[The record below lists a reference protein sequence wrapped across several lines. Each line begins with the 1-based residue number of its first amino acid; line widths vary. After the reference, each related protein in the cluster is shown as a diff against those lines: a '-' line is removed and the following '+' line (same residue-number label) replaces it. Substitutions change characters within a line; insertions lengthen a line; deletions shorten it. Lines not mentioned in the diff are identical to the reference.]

1 MLSVLNMAQG
11 AAVPARAAPAPA
23 PAPAAPSFIQKM
35 ISEGISIPWF
45 LILIFAGV
53 IPFVP
58 FSYLGYAGVNLM
70 VTGSIWWGIAKTIVQ
85 VAVALIGKLSAQAF
99 PDLWVMPYLFMYSPW
114 YIFDIIQLFNP
125 KFSRVDPKTGKIGG
139 DGFKIPFLQKKI
151 GRASGRLTLP
161 VIVLIILIICAGLN
175 NMLDYL
181 PDEIISTVKPL
192 IKTVLAVIGGG
203 TAVAG
208 GGVGAWTMGPTF
220 LKGLSE
226 NMSGLTGGN
235 ASSVAAAS
243 TPSIP
248 IPPPTIASGPAPSLT
263 SGPKTGG
270 GDATPL
276 FGASTPP
283 MEGGAL
289 DLDAIAQN
297 LVEDTS
303 AGVGAYLLVGS
314 LAVVALGGA
323 TLAAVRR

>member
-1 MLSVLNMAQG
+1 
-11 AAVPARAAPAPA
+11 
-23 PAPAAPSFIQKM
+23 M

-45 LILIFAGV
+45 LILFFAGV

-70 VTGSIWWGIAKTIVQ
+70 VTGSIWWGVAKTIVQ

-99 PDLWVMPYLFMYSPW
+99 PDLWVLPYLFMYSPW

-125 KFSRVDPKTGKIGG
+125 KFSKVDPKTGNVGG
-139 DGFKIPFLQKKI
+139 NGFKIPFLQKKI

-161 VIVLIILIICAGLN
+161 VIVIIILIICAGLN

-220 LKGLSE
+220 LKGLSD
-226 NMSGLTGGN
+226 NIAGLSGGN
-235 ASSVAAAS
+235 AASVAPVATASVTPVAAAS

-248 IPPPTIASGPAPSLT
+248 IPPPTIASGPQ
-263 SGPKTGG
+263 KG

-283 MEGGAL
+283 MEGGGL

-297 LVEDTS
+297 LMEDTS

-323 TLAAVRR
+323 TLAAIRS